1 MTNRD
6 NLCKFEIDID
16 SYPKEMCRVSSTIVG
31 PSHQSAI
38 MKAAIE
44 PLLDNHLTSRAHQ
57 LSGQPMLADL
67 CQEAL
72 DFCRER
78 LQPSTEVNDN
88 AAAAAAAPLLV
99 SLVLIDHMRSPK
111 QYVRTLER
119 WVVSG
124 AFWCGRLLIPG
135 AGATQGQGIFLVLVS
150 DDPGAMPD
158 FVKKL
163 RTETVDVDS
172 SGRPCKERMARLLCT
187 NMLLSDYACDMPF
200 WQTQASTESRFKVIE
215 FTNRHEVFESLK
227 LKKLLKDFVT

>member
-16 SYPKEMCRVSSTIVG
+16 SYPKELCRVSSTIVG

-78 LQPSTEVNDN
+78 LLQPSTEADDN
-88 AAAAAAAPLLV
+88 AAAAAAPLLV

-111 QYVRTLER
+111 QYIRILER

-124 AFWCGRLLIPG
+124 AFCCGRLLIPG

-163 RTETVDVDS
+163 KMT
-172 SGRPCKERMARLLCT
+172 LF
-187 NMLLSDYACDMPF
+187 LSIS
-200 WQTQASTESRFKVIE
+200 QIE
-215 FTNRHEVFESLK
+215 L
-227 LKKLLKDFVT
+227 